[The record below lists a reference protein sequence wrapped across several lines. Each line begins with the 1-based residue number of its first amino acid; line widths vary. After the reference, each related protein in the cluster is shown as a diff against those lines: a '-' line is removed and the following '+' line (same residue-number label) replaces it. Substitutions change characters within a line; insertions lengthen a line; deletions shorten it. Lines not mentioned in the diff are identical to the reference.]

1 MDSKLDKL
9 AISERFRQF
18 VTEQYITVKNAAEA
32 LGVSSATLS
41 STYLN
46 GTSVPGGALIAKL
59 IQAGC
64 DVDWLLT
71 GKAKDKGKNTHIE
84 NPYNFQADSSS
95 KDNIVAEKSSPYL
108 DPLIQRLEEQAETIG
123 RLKSEIE
130 LLKLKIKEIQEDKN
144 SGE

>member
-9 AISERFRQF
+9 AISERFREF
-18 VTEQYITVKNAAEA
+18 ITEKYITVKNAAEE

-71 GKAKDKGKNTHIE
+71 GKAKEKGKNTHTE
-84 NPYNFQADSSS
+84 HSYNSQEEISS

-123 RLKSEIE
+123 RLKSEII
-130 LLKLKIKEIQEDKN
+130 LLKLQIKKNEDKDRD
-144 SGE
+144 E

>member
-18 VTEQYITVKNAAEA
+18 ITEHYITVKNAAEA
-32 LGVSSATLS
+32 LGISSATLS
-41 STYLN
+41 SSYLN
-46 GTSVPGGALIAKL
+46 GKSVPGGELIAKL

-71 GKAKDKGKNTHIE
+71 GKTRGQEANTRVKHSYNSQAVVSGKD
-84 NPYNFQADSSS
+84 S
-95 KDNIVAEKSSPYL
+95 IVAEKASPYL

-123 RLKSEIE
+123 RLKTEIE
-130 LLKLKIKEIQEDKN
+130 LLKLKIKEMQENKN
-144 SGE
+144 RGE